1 MASAAALKPPGFKP
15 APTFK
20 PPLGLSLKFSLL
32 RLLLFFPS
40 QDMRPFCLNDLLMG
54 GKAKP
59 IGSSLLL
66 LHDLEHRVSQI
77 G

>member
-40 QDMRPFCLNDLLMG
+40 QDMRPFCLNDLLME
-54 GKAKP
+54 GKA
-59 IGSSLLL
+59 
-66 LHDLEHRVSQI
+66 
-77 G
+77 